1 MLLSALLCIGLTAT
15 SVSASPL
22 GASASGSLARRDLP
36 AVQAAF
42 DQVGKAIDKM
52 IESVDAFDG
61 DATKL
66 LPILETSL
74 AIAKMNSDGAKTVAS
89 SKTMGLTDAIS
100 LVPMTSSLQ
109 EKVAKVVASLAAKK
123 EALEKAGAKDAVL
136 DQMMQQ
142 RKSADE
148 LAAAILG
155 NLPMPALTGP
165 IAGPI
170 AATITTTLDGGITAW
185 GGTPPPSTVGSGAP
199 KSAPKSAPKGKIG
212 KGKGGKG
219 GKGGFRI

>member
-1 MLLSALLCIGLTAT
+1 MRLSALLCIGLTAT

-22 GASASGSLARRDLP
+22 AASASGTLNRRDLP

-74 AIAKMNSDGAKTVAS
+74 AIAKMNSDGAKTVAA

-100 LVPMTSSLQ
+100 LVPMTSALQ
-109 EKVAKVVASLAAKK
+109 EKVAKVVASLANKK

-170 AATITTTLDGGITAW
+170 AATITNTLDGGITAW
-185 GGTPPPSTVGSGAP
+185 GGTPPPSSSGKNRLQIP
-199 KSAPKSAPKGKIG
+199 I
-212 KGKGGKG
+212 
-219 GKGGFRI
+219 

>member
-1 MLLSALLCIGLTAT
+1 M
-15 SVSASPL
+15 
-22 GASASGSLARRDLP
+22 GAFASGTLIRRDLP

-52 IESVDAFDG
+52 TAAVDAFDG

-66 LPILETSL
+66 MPILETSL
-74 AIAKMNSDGAKTVAS
+74 AIAKMNSEGAKTVKA

-100 LVPMTSSLQ
+100 LVPMTSALQ

-123 EALEKAGAKDAVL
+123 DMLEKAGAHDAVL

-142 RKSADE
+142 RAAADE
-148 LAAAILG
+148 LTAAILG

-165 IAGPI
+165 IAAPI
-170 AATITTTLDGGITAW
+170 AATITNTLDGGITAW
-185 GGTPPPSTVGSGAP
+185 GGTPPPSGSSS
-199 KSAPKSAPKGKIG
+199 KKIQ
-212 KGKGGKG
+212 
-219 GKGGFRI
+219 IPT